1 MMPSGYLELF
11 SAEAESLRQP
21 IGEMAQ
27 DICNLSSS
35 AAELARSLTWLPDQV
50 TDQPFGDRCRRLAT
64 AIAPLLAGAAA
75 RPSDGASE
83 DLRFLQANVL
93 MLEED
98 LAQVCAA
105 S

>member
-27 DICNLSSS
+27 DTCNLSSS

-50 TDQPFGDRCRRLAT
+50 TDQPLGDRCRRLAT
-64 AIAPLLAGAAA
+64 TIAPLLAAAAA
-75 RPSDGASE
+75 RPSDGEAAGVRLL
-83 DLRFLQANVL
+83 DANLL

-98 LAQVCAA
+98 LA
-105 S
+105 